1 MAEDGLLLDPGF
13 GRDGLVAWVNHDYQ
27 TRLSVEDI
35 SGDDGASVGETL
47 LKKLLELYRAKDA
60 SFPVR
65 AGLEQ
70 FMKSGNKGEGGAR
83 YDREG
88 LYIWSRHRFPQA
100 LDRIT
105 EDDFRTLSRDQ
116 LALVLEGIALACV
129 APLPPEAVEDRIAEI
144 FAGTNVAEREDAV
157 ELADW
162 CARELSLQID
172 AEGLTDA
179 TEETALQVVLNAY
192 DSRYRPELQ
201 SMERGLLL
209 DMIDQHWKQHLYV
222 MDQLRSTIGL
232 RGNSGEDPKAI
243 YKREGMQEF
252 NKMLGVAR
260 DRICDM
266 AFGMEEVG
274 GMEDSIWVI
283 DQVRHELAAQRTV
296 NAALQGAV
304 QLRDTTLEGLRTQL
318 ASAEAECQ
326 SVSQLLARQDEERK
340 RLAEVQTALAEAE
353 ARCASSQA
361 EADAARLQLET
372 VQTQRM
378 DFDAALML
386 KEAQANAWE
395 RECRTAKNRADTAV
409 RKSATDAQALK
420 SLKAELAA
428 SQTELAAVKGS
439 PTASAA
445 PTADPALAQRMKDLE
460 TELAVV
466 SESHARLESELAET
480 KALASRA
487 EDLSEQLGTVEA
499 ELAALKLEPPPS
511 PSGDLETLLQDL
523 DTLTR

>member
-1 MAEDGLLLDPGF
+1 MLALLASPWLPLAAAFLSGLLVKWLLDLF
-13 GRDGLVAWVNHDYQ
+13 FLRRSLFETQATLL
-27 TRLSVEDI
+27 TRERQITDLRHELNRSI
-35 SGDDGASVGETL
+35 ETL
-47 LKKLLELYRAKDA
+47 KNRTIELDATVKAKAAAEALGTQRLAENLATAERAAAELAQLRQARSEDA
-60 SFPVR
+60 SIAANLR
-65 AGLEQ
+65 AEVQTLLGHV
-70 FMKSGNKGEGGAR
+70 SGERSLRRSA
-83 YDREG
+83 E
-88 LYIWSRHRFPQA
+88 SEA
-100 LDRIT
+100 LDLKLHQATAASLASDQESALQSLR
-105 EDDFRTLSRDQ
+105 LAQQ
-116 LALVLEGIALACV
+116 LAVSENETLR
-129 APLPPEAVEDRIAEI
+129 PL
-144 FAGTNVAEREDAV
+144 
-157 ELADW
+157 
-162 CARELSLQID
+162 
-172 AEGLTDA
+172 
-179 TEETALQVVLNAY
+179 
-192 DSRYRPELQ
+192 
-201 SMERGLLL
+201 
-209 DMIDQHWKQHLYV
+209 
-222 MDQLRSTIGL
+222 
-232 RGNSGEDPKAI
+232 
-243 YKREGMQEF
+243 
-252 NKMLGVAR
+252 
-260 DRICDM
+260 
-266 AFGMEEVG
+266 
-274 GMEDSIWVI
+274 I

-353 ARCASSQA
+353 ARCASSQV
-361 EADAARLQLET
+361 EANAARLQLET

-409 RKSATDAQALK
+409 RKSATDAQALE

-466 SESHARLESELAET
+466 SESHARLESELAES

-523 DTLTR
+523 DTLTRERNQLAAEVASLKATGTRPDSV

>member
-1 MAEDGLLLDPGF
+1 MLALLASPWLPLAAAFLSGLLVKWLLDLFFLRRSLFETQATLLTRERQITDLRHELNRSIETLKNRTIELDATVKAKAAAEALGT
-13 GRDGLVAWVNHDYQ
+13 Q
-27 TRLSVEDI
+27 RLSE
-35 SGDDGASVGETL
+35 
-47 LKKLLELYRAKDA
+47 
-60 SFPVR
+60 
-65 AGLEQ
+65 
-70 FMKSGNKGEGGAR
+70 N
-83 YDREG
+83 
-88 LYIWSRHRFPQA
+88 
-100 LDRIT
+100 
-105 EDDFRTLSRDQ
+105 
-116 LALVLEGIALACV
+116 LA
-129 APLPPEAVEDRIAEI
+129 
-144 FAGTNVAEREDAV
+144 TAERAAV
-157 ELADW
+157 ELAQLRQ
-162 CARELSLQID
+162 ARSEDASIAANLRAEVQTLLGHVSGERSLRRSAESEALDLKLHQATAASLASDQESSLQSLRL
-172 AEGLTDA
+172 ARQLAVSEN
-179 TEETALQVVLNAY
+179 ETL
-192 DSRYRPELQ
+192 RPL
-201 SMERGLLL
+201 
-209 DMIDQHWKQHLYV
+209 IDQ
-222 MDQLRSTIGL
+222 
-232 RGNSGEDPKAI
+232 A
-243 YKREGMQEF
+243 
-252 NKMLGVAR
+252 
-260 DRICDM
+260 
-266 AFGMEEVG
+266 
-274 GMEDSIWVI
+274 
-283 DQVRHELAAQRTV
+283 RHELAAQLTV
-296 NAALQGAV
+296 NAALLGAV

-340 RLAEVQTALAEAE
+340 RLTEVQTALAEAE

-361 EADAARLQLET
+361 EADAARLQLES

-395 RECRTAKNRADTAV
+395 RECRNAKNRADTAV
-409 RKSATDAQALK
+409 RKSATDAQALE

-428 SQTELAAVKGS
+428 CQTELAAVNGA

-523 DTLTR
+523 DTLTRERNQLAAEVASLKATGTRPDSV

>member
-1 MAEDGLLLDPGF
+1 LFETQATLL
-13 GRDGLVAWVNHDYQ
+13 
-27 TRLSVEDI
+27 TRERQITDLRHELNRSI
-35 SGDDGASVGETL
+35 ETL
-47 LKKLLELYRAKDA
+47 KNRTIELDATVKAKAAAEALGTQRLAENLATAERAAAELAQLQQARSEDA
-60 SFPVR
+60 SLAANLR
-65 AGLEQ
+65 AEVQTLLGHV
-70 FMKSGNKGEGGAR
+70 SGERSLRRSA
-83 YDREG
+83 E
-88 LYIWSRHRFPQA
+88 SEA
-100 LDRIT
+100 LDLKLHQATAASLASDQESSLQSLRLA
-105 EDDFRTLSRDQ
+105 RQ
-116 LALVLEGIALACV
+116 LAVSENETLR
-129 APLPPEAVEDRIAEI
+129 PL
-144 FAGTNVAEREDAV
+144 
-157 ELADW
+157 
-162 CARELSLQID
+162 
-172 AEGLTDA
+172 
-179 TEETALQVVLNAY
+179 
-192 DSRYRPELQ
+192 
-201 SMERGLLL
+201 
-209 DMIDQHWKQHLYV
+209 IDQ
-222 MDQLRSTIGL
+222 
-232 RGNSGEDPKAI
+232 A
-243 YKREGMQEF
+243 
-252 NKMLGVAR
+252 
-260 DRICDM
+260 
-266 AFGMEEVG
+266 
-274 GMEDSIWVI
+274 
-283 DQVRHELAAQRTV
+283 RHELAAQLTV
-296 NAALQGAV
+296 NAALLGAV

-340 RLAEVQTALAEAE
+340 RLTEVQTALAEAE

-361 EADAARLQLET
+361 EADAARLQLES

-395 RECRTAKNRADTAV
+395 RECRNAKNRADTAV
-409 RKSATDAQALK
+409 RKSATDAQALE

-428 SQTELAAVKGS
+428 CQTELAAVNGA

-523 DTLTR
+523 DTLTRERNRLAAEVAALKSTGTRPDSV